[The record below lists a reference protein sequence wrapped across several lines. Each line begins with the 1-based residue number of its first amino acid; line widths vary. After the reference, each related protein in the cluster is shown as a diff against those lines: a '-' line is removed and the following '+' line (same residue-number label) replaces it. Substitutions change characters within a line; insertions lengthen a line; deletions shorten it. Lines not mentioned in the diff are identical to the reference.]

1 MARRINHDRRPGKSH
16 RKKVPSLSA
25 TPKCLGIPRLLDR
38 GGIGGGT
45 ISSPSAWR
53 PLIETPAPGDHI
65 LFWTDD
71 SASSDSIMATFVQG
85 GLHRN
90 DLVAVLWPHAERD
103 SLRRQCQATGV
114 SLDEHIVRGNVTL
127 MSAERYYPH
136 DPHDE
141 TRIESLFDQLT
152 DRVRAGRKSGLS
164 FMGRIAPSLFERGD
178 MVRAETVERMVGARL
193 GTARVLCP
201 YRAKR
206 VGRLAGAPSL
216 VRSHSHT
223 VTALGRDQ
231 FLVEHVASRHR
242 S

>member
-1 MARRINHDRRPGKSH
+1 VI
-16 RKKVPSLSA
+16 
-25 TPKCLGIPRLLDR
+25 DR
-38 GGIGGGT
+38 GDSGGGT

-65 LFWTDD
+65 LFWSDD
-71 SASSDSIMATFVQG
+71 SASSDSIIATFVQG

-90 DLVAVLWPHAERD
+90 DLVAVLWPNAERE
-103 SLRRQCQATGV
+103 SLRGQCEAAGV
-114 SLDEHIVRGNVTL
+114 SLDEHIVRGNVIL
-127 MSAERYYPH
+127 LSAERYYPR

-152 DRVRAGRKSGLS
+152 DRVRVRRTSGLS
-164 FMGRIAPSLFERGD
+164 FLGRIAPSLFERGD
-178 MVRAETVERMVGARL
+178 LVRAETVERVVRARL

-201 YRAKR
+201 YRAKQ
-206 VGRLAGAPSL
+206 VSRLAGAASL

-223 VTALGRDQ
+223 ITALGRDR
-231 FLVEHVASRHR
+231 FLVEHVRSRPR